1 MDFRCPRSSCS
12 AQMTAVEYRGGTWFR
27 PEQAVYQCALCGKR
41 LIAIHS
47 PETAPARLL
56 QPVT

>member
-1 MDFRCPRSSCS
+1 
-12 AQMTAVEYRGGTWFR
+12 MTAVEYRGGTWFR